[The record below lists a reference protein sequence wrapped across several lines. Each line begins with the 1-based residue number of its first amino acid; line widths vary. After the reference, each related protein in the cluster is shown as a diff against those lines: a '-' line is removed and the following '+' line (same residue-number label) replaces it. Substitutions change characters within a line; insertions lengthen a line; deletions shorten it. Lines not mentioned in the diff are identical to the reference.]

1 MEAPAVLSFLDFMKI
16 QDFSIMDLLWKEE
29 MRRGT
34 PGQNELSLL
43 KHKGFPELSSLIST
57 GFLESRDD
65 RNTGANSLFE
75 QVSADSCIHCTEWI
89 IQEVD
94 VCILI
99 HGSRKHRQM
108 SGEHTSHCLGL
119 ISESWWCPI
128 TPCSFQ
134 GSIERTKTLLHQ
146 GPPGERVL
154 RAHVH

>member
-1 MEAPAVLSFLDFMKI
+1 MKI

-29 MRRGT
+29 TRRGT

-75 QVSADSCIHCTEWI
+75 QVSADSYVHCTEQI
-89 IQEVD
+89 VQEVD

-99 HGSRKHRQM
+99 HGSRKHREM
-108 SGEHTSHCLGL
+108 SGEDTSHSLGL
-119 ISESWWCPI
+119 ISES
-128 TPCSFQ
+128 
-134 GSIERTKTLLHQ
+134 
-146 GPPGERVL
+146 
-154 RAHVH
+154 

>member
-34 PGQNELSLL
+34 PGQNELSIL
-43 KHKGFPELSSLIST
+43 KHKRFPELSSLIST
-57 GFLESRDD
+57 GFLESRDE

-75 QVSADSCIHCTEWI
+75 QVPADFYVHCTEWI

-99 HGSRKHRQM
+99 HSSRKHRQM
-108 SGEHTSHCLGL
+108 SGEDTSYCPGF
-119 ISESWWCPI
+119 ISES
-128 TPCSFQ
+128 
-134 GSIERTKTLLHQ
+134 
-146 GPPGERVL
+146 
-154 RAHVH
+154 

>member
-1 MEAPAVLSFLDFMKI
+1 MEAPAVLSFIHLMMI
-16 QDFSIMDLLWKEE
+16 QDFSTMDLLWKEE
-29 MRRGT
+29 MGRGT
-34 PGQNELSLL
+34 PGQNELNLL

-65 RNTGANSLFE
+65 RNTGANSPFE
-75 QVSADSCIHCTEWI
+75 QVSADSCIHWTEWI

-99 HGSRKHRQM
+99 HGSRKRREM

-134 GSIERTKTLLHQ
+134 ESIERIKILLHQ
-146 GPPGERVL
+146 GPPGEWGL
-154 RAHVH
+154 HAHIH